1 MTFRAKL
8 ILSMCGLVL
17 FTGALILVVADR
29 GNRASTGVLVDSLFR
44 EVSGHAVVQT
54 RDFVSRAGP
63 VAESLQ
69 QLANQGLALDDLD
82 RLAPQLLAFLKGNPG
97 MTWVLYGDESGDYT
111 GATRLNDG
119 RLHVERTHIVGG
131 KTHFTEYEVQGDAP
145 WKVVQQDD
153 DRGYDPRK
161 RPWYALAKEKGKLA
175 WTAPYMFFTQG
186 VPGISC
192 VIPTNDAAGRLRGVF
207 SVEFDL
213 NAL

>member
-82 RLAPQLLAFLKGNPG
+82 RLSPQLLAFLKGNPG

-111 GATRLNDG
+111 GAARLHDG
-119 RLHVERTHIVGG
+119 RLHVERSRIAGG
-131 KTHFTEYEVQGDAP
+131 RAHFTEYEVNPDGT
-145 WKVVQQDD
+145 WRVFQQDD
-153 DRGYDPRK
+153 NRGYAPRT
-161 RPWYALAKEKGKLA
+161 RPFYVLAKQRGQA
-175 WTAPYMFFTQG
+175 R
-186 VPGISC
+186 V
-192 VIPTNDAAGRLRGVF
+192 DAAVHVLQPRGAGHLVRDA
-207 SVEFDL
+207 VE
-213 NAL
+213 